1 MLQSINK
8 KGLLLTLVLV
18 VIIINTLLQSFVT
31 DHTAQSSEEE
41 KTLASIRAMRLEL
54 QRLHTAEQ
62 LLHTD
67 PKNFAHPIVLSSL
80 RITDTATDPGIESS
94 GESVEDMLEQSLSLA
109 PQDKSSIDLKPRVPP
124 IAPLPP
130 VSTNPV
136 DSSSK
141 VIVSGSTVGSTVG
154 STSMLQY
161 LIAVYSLLPNSIPCM
176 SC

>member
-80 RITDTATDPGIESS
+80 RITDPDLESS

-124 IAPLPP
+124 IAPPPLCPPTLWIALP
-130 VSTNPV
+130 
-136 DSSSK
+136 K
-141 VIVSGSTVGSTVG
+141 
-154 STSMLQY
+154 L
-161 LIAVYSLLPNSIPCM
+161 
-176 SC
+176 